1 MPWTLFLVLFFFLL
15 WFHLLVLF
23 FFLKTQQRVSVQ
35 VELSAFRG
43 RRRVKKLDVTVDS
56 NCNLLLGSA
65 ICVLCGLADKTATQ
79 TNTHTQRHRMHTT
92 LHTQPA
98 KLLEEKQGIFWG
110 QYGVYTLSWFTSF
123 KCFSHP
129 MPPARSEIST
139 VMVTR
144 GVWNAHSA
152 CVRACAFVS
161 DAVCNSGCCSKT
173 NNSWHSDYWECAS
186 VYGNRSQMRLNGNQ
200 RGDSHKR
207 IPLI

>member
-1 MPWTLFLVLFFFLL
+1 MPWTLLIVLFFFLL
-15 WFHLLVLF
+15 WLLLLVL

-43 RRRVKKLDVTVDS
+43 RWRVKKLDVTVDS

-79 TNTHTQRHRMHTT
+79 TNTHTHRHRVHTT

-98 KLLEEKQGIFWG
+98 KFLEEKQGIFWG

-152 CVRACAFVS
+152 CVHACAFVS

-173 NNSWHSDYWECAS
+173 NNSWHGDYWECAS

>member
-1 MPWTLFLVLFFFLL
+1 MPWTLLIVLFFFLL
-15 WFHLLVLF
+15 WFLLLVL

-43 RRRVKKLDVTVDS
+43 RWRVKKLDVTVDS

-65 ICVLCGLADKTATQ
+65 ICVLCSLADKTATQ
-79 TNTHTQRHRMHTT
+79 TNTHRHRVHTI

-98 KLLEEKQGIFWG
+98 KFLEEKQGIFWG
-110 QYGVYTLSWFTSF
+110 QYGVHTLSWFTSF

-152 CVRACAFVS
+152 CVRACTFVS

-173 NNSWHSDYWECAS
+173 NNSWHGDYWECAS